1 MTMDCRHVR
10 DVVDAIAGDE
20 DAVTD
25 ETRAHLESCP
35 ACAAALAAA
44 HRLEALLASRAAPD
58 PPVRFTQSVLQRIR
72 RERWSAEQ
80 RVDRLFNV
88 AVAFALAVI
97 VGGVGALMNLS
108 GVLSA
113 AGTLWNVLA
122 AVSQGTARQAAAA
135 VVTYVAAG
143 GLLVS
148 ALATWWWAERKLSL

>member
-10 DVVDAIAGDE
+10 DIVDAIAGD
-20 DAVTD
+20 DGAVSD
-25 ETRAHLESCP
+25 EQRAHFESCP

-44 HRLEALLASRAAPD
+44 RRLEALLASREAPD

-80 RVDRLFNV
+80 RVDLLFNA
-88 AVAFALAVI
+88 AVVFGLVVI
-97 VGGVGALMNLS
+97 VAGIGALMNLS

-113 AGTLWNVLA
+113 AGTISNTLA
-122 AVSQGTARQAAAA
+122 AVSQDAARQAAPA
-135 VVTYVAAG
+135 VVTYVAAA

-148 ALATWWWAERKLSL
+148 ALATWWWAERKLSW